1 MADRGSFALG
11 KVIDPA
17 TGKPG
22 ADGTAADLV
31 VGSSDLT
38 THGVI
43 VGMTGSGKTGLAIVL
58 LEEALLAGIPAL
70 IIDPKGDMGNLAL
83 TFPDLAPASFQP
95 WVNASDAQAAGITV
109 EQLAE
114 KTATTWREG
123 LAAQGTGPEQ
133 IQKLKDAADVT
144 IYTPGSSAG
153 VPLNVLGSLR
163 APALSW
169 DTEAETL
176 RDEIEGTV
184 TSLLGLVGITAD
196 PLSSRE
202 HVLLSNLI
210 ENAWRAGRDLD
221 LGTLIGEIQ
230 TPPLR
235 KLGVFEIDAFFPP
248 KDRTELALKL
258 NALIASPAFAAWGE
272 GAALDPQAL
281 LFTPEGKPRAAIVY
295 TAHLS
300 DEERMF
306 VTTLVFAKLVTWMRG
321 QSGTSDLRA
330 LAYMDEVAG
339 YVPPTAAPPAKK
351 PILTILK
358 QGRAFGLGLVLST
371 QNPVDLDYK
380 AMSNAGTWLVGRL
393 QTENDKARVLEG
405 LRSAAG
411 GADISALDSSIGA
424 LQKRQ
429 FMLVSA
435 KDSRPRVFSTRWAM
449 SYLRGPLTKEQV
461 QQLMSAAPRPAE
473 AAPAAG
479 SALPHRDARAAG
491 RPARG
496 RRDVG
501 GARRRSRAP
510 PSPISIPAAPWAAQ
524 VGATAGVTRL
534 HAFVATRV
542 ALRYD
547 DTAAGIDEQ
556 QEFEALY
563 GPLDGGLDLD
573 AETVVDFDDRDF
585 RADAPAGATY
595 VLPAAPIGEAKFFAQ
610 AGKDVQARLVANR
623 ALEIFRNKQL
633 KLASRPGETEEAFL
647 ARCDEAG
654 QAKADEETV
663 KLTKRLEAKKDRLQ
677 NALEL
682 AQRRVEELDTQTK
695 SRQANEL
702 ISGAGAVL
710 GAIFGGKRS
719 ARSITNAVG
728 SVASKHGQTA
738 TASERRSTAEAKEQ
752 QTQGRSGG
760 ARAGDPRRGHREQR
774 QVEGGGRGD
783 RDGVDQ
789 ARGNR
794 RARHRREAGLGTGR
808 LARRASCCALGLA
821 GCSSALDAP
830 TQQRRAATDA
840 TTTAAGGEP
849 AVVAS

>member
-1 MADRGSFALG
+1 M
-11 KVIDPA
+11 
-17 TGKPG
+17 
-22 ADGTAADLV
+22 
-31 VGSSDLT
+31 
-38 THGVI
+38 
-43 VGMTGSGKTGLAIVL
+43 
-58 LEEALLAGIPAL
+58 EA
-70 IIDPKGDMGNLAL
+70 
-83 TFPDLAPASFQP
+83 
-95 WVNASDAQAAGITV
+95 
-109 EQLAE
+109 LAE
-114 KTATTWREG
+114 KTAMTWREG
-123 LAAQGTGPEQ
+123 LAAQGIGPER
-133 IQKLKDAADVT
+133 IQQLKDAADVT
-144 IYTPGSSAG
+144 LYTPGSSAG
-153 VPLNVLGSLR
+153 VPLNVIGSLR
-163 APALSW
+163 APRLSW

-210 ENAWRAGRDLD
+210 ENAWRAGLDLD
-221 LGTLIGEIQ
+221 LGALIGEIQ
-230 TPPLR
+230 SPPLR

-272 GAALDPQAL
+272 GAPLDPQAL
-281 LFTPEGKPRAAIVY
+281 LFTTEGKPRAAIVHL
-295 TAHLS
+295 AHLS

-411 GADISALDSSIGA
+411 GADIAALDAAIGA
-424 LQKRQ
+424 LQRRQ

-435 KDSRPRVFSTRWAM
+435 KDPRPRVFSTRWAM

-461 QQLMSAAPRPAE
+461 QLLMSNAPRPVEPPAGVASAARE
-473 AAPAAG
+473 AASAVPPAAAAPLAGDETSVAPAA
-479 SALPHRDARAAG
+479 
-491 RPARG
+491 
-496 RRDVG
+496 
-501 GARRRSRAP
+501 AP
-510 PSPISIPAAPWAAQ
+510 GTTVSHLDPAAPWASQ

-534 HAFVATRV
+534 HAFLATRV

-585 RADAPAGATY
+585 RPEARAGATY
-595 VLPAAPIGEAKFFAQ
+595 VLPAAPVGEAKFFTR
-610 AGKDVQARLVANR
+610 AGKDVRARLVANR
-623 ALEIFRNKQL
+623 ALEIFRNKEL
-633 KLASRPGETEEAFL
+633 KLSSRPGEAEEAFL

-663 KLTKRLEAKKDRLQ
+663 KLTKRLEAKKGRLQ
-677 NALEL
+677 NALEI

-702 ISGAGAVL
+702 ITGAGAVL
-710 GAIFGGKRS
+710 GALFGGKRS

-728 SVASKHGQTA
+728 SVASKHGQAA
-738 TASERRSTAEAKEQ
+738 TSSERRDTAEAKVQ
-752 QTQGRSGG
+752 QTTDDLTQL
-760 ARAGDPRRGHREQR
+760 EQEILDEVTAIDDR
-774 QVEGGGRGD
+774 WKTVAETVET
-783 RDGVDQ
+783 VSI
-789 ARGNR
+789 
-794 RARHRREAGLGTGR
+794 R
-808 LARRASCCALGLA
+808 LE
-821 GCSSALDAP
+821 
-830 TQQRRAATDA
+830 ATDVRV
-840 TTTAAGGEP
+840 TDVRLVWVP
-849 AVVAS
+849 VD

>member
-1 MADRGSFALG
+1 MADRGSFHLG
-11 KVIDPA
+11 KIVDPT

-22 ADGTAADLV
+22 PDDLV
-31 VGSSDLT
+31 IGSSDLT
-38 THGVI
+38 THGVV

-83 TFPDLAPASFQP
+83 TFPDLSAASFLP
-95 WVNASDAQAAGITV
+95 WVNSSDAQAEGTTV
-109 EQLAE
+109 EAFAE
-114 KTATTWREG
+114 KTATIWRDG
-123 LAAQGTGPEQ
+123 LASQGIGAERVRQ
-133 IQKLKDAADVT
+133 LKEAADVT

-153 VPLNVLGSLR
+153 VPLNVIGSLR
-163 APALSW
+163 APSLSW

-184 TSLLGLVGITAD
+184 TSLLGLVGVTAD

-202 HVLLSNLI
+202 HVLLSNLL

-221 LGTLIGEIQ
+221 LGSLIGEIQ
-230 TPPLR
+230 SPPLR

-272 GAALDPQAL
+272 GAPLDPQSL

-295 TAHLS
+295 LAHLS

-321 QSGTSDLRA
+321 QPGTSDLRA
-330 LAYMDEVAG
+330 LAYMDEVVG
-339 YVPPTAAPPAKK
+339 YVPPTAVPPAKK

-411 GADISALDSSIGA
+411 GADIAALDAGIGA

-435 KDSRPRVFSTRWAM
+435 KDPHPRVFFTRWAM

-461 QQLMSAAPRPAE
+461 QLLMSTAPRPAE
-473 AAPAAG
+473 PVAPPAATQAAAAAPLAADETSVAPAA
-479 SALPHRDARAAG
+479 AAG
-491 RPARG
+491 VTVSYLDPAT
-496 RRDVG
+496 
-501 GARRRSRAP
+501 
-510 PSPISIPAAPWAAQ
+510 PWATQ
-524 VGATAGVTRL
+524 IGATTGVTRL
-534 HAFVATRV
+534 RAFLATRV

-556 QEFEALY
+556 QEFEAVY
-563 GPLDGGLDLD
+563 GPLDGGLDLN
-573 AETVVDFDDRDF
+573 AETVIDFDDRDF
-585 RADAPAGATY
+585 GPNAPAGAAY
-595 VLPAAPIGEAKFFAQ
+595 VLPTAPISDAKFYAQ

-623 ALEIFRNKQL
+623 ALEVFRNKQL
-633 KLASRPGETEEAFL
+633 KLTSRPGESQDAFL
-647 ARCDEAG
+647 QRCDGAG
-654 QAKADEETV
+654 RDLADAETV
-663 KLTKRLEAKKDRLQ
+663 KLTKRLEAKKDRLE
-677 NALEL
+677 NALAL

-702 ISGAGAVL
+702 ITGAGAVL
-710 GAIFGGKRS
+710 GALFGGKRS
-719 ARSITNAVG
+719 ARSITSAVG

-738 TASERRSTAEAKEQ
+738 TSSQRRGTAEAKAQ
-752 QTQGRSGG
+752 QTT
-760 ARAGDPRRGHREQR
+760 DDLEQLE
-774 QVEGGGRGD
+774 QEILDEVAAIDDKWKTIGETID
-783 RDGVDQ
+783 TV
-789 ARGNR
+789 AI
-794 RARHRREAGLGTGR
+794 R
-808 LARRASCCALGLA
+808 LE
-821 GCSSALDAP
+821 
-830 TQQRRAATDA
+830 ATDVRV
-840 TTTAAGGEP
+840 TDVRLVWVP
-849 AVVAS
+849 VD

>member
-1 MADRGSFALG
+1 MADRGSFQIG

-22 ADGTAADLV
+22 AEDLV

-38 THGVI
+38 THGVV
-43 VGMTGSGKTGLAIVL
+43 VGMTGSGKTGLAVVL

-83 TFPDLAPASFQP
+83 TFPDLAAASFQP
-95 WVNASDAQAAGITV
+95 WVSPSDAQAEGITV
-109 EQLAE
+109 EELAE
-114 KTATTWREG
+114 KTATSWREG
-123 LAAQGTGPEQ
+123 LAAQGIGPER
-133 IQKLKDAADVT
+133 IQQLKDAADVT

-153 VPLNVLGSLR
+153 VPLNVIGSLR
-163 APALSW
+163 SPSLSW

-184 TSLLGLVGITAD
+184 TSLLGLVGIAAD

-221 LGTLIGEIQ
+221 LGMLIGEIQ
-230 TPPLR
+230 APPLR

-248 KDRTELALKL
+248 QDRTALAFKL

-272 GAALDPQAL
+272 GASLDPQSL

-295 TAHLS
+295 LAHLS

-321 QSGTSDLRA
+321 QAGTSDLRA

-339 YVPPTAAPPAKK
+339 YVPPTATPPAKK
-351 PILTILK
+351 PILTIFK

-411 GADISALDSSIGA
+411 GVDIGALDAAIGA

-435 KDSRPRVFSTRWAM
+435 KDSHPRVFGTRWAM
-449 SYLRGPLTKEQV
+449 SYLRGPLTKEEV
-461 QQLMSAAPRPAE
+461 QRLMSTAPRTVTAPAAAE
-473 AAPAAG
+473 AAASAPLAADETSVVPAA
-479 SALPHRDARAAG
+479 
-491 RPARG
+491 
-496 RRDVG
+496 
-501 GARRRSRAP
+501 AP
-510 PSPISIPAAPWAAQ
+510 GVTVSYLDPAAPWASQ

-534 HAFVATRV
+534 RAFLAARV

-563 GPLDGGLDLD
+563 GPLDTGLDLD

-585 RADAPAGATY
+585 RPEAPAGAAY
-595 VLPAAPIGEAKFFAQ
+595 VLPAAPLGEAKFFAQ
-610 AGKDVQARLVANR
+610 ASKDVQARLVANR
-623 ALEIFRNKQL
+623 ALEVFRNKQL
-633 KLASRPGETEEAFL
+633 KLTSRPGEAEDAFL
-647 ARCDEAG
+647 VRCDEAG
-654 QAKADEETV
+654 QACADEETV
-663 KLTKRLEAKKDRLQ
+663 KLTRRLEAKQDRLQ
-677 NALEL
+677 NALAL
-682 AQRRVEELDTQTK
+682 SQRRVEELDTQTK

-702 ISGAGAVL
+702 ITGAGAVL
-710 GAIFGGKRS
+710 GALFGGKRS
-719 ARSITNAVG
+719 ARSITSAVG
-728 SVASKHGQTA
+728 SVASKHGQSA
-738 TASERRSTAEAKEQ
+738 TSSERRDTAEAKAQ
-752 QTQGRSGG
+752 QTTDDLAQL
-760 ARAGDPRRGHREQR
+760 EQEILDEVAAIDDKWKAVAEA
-774 QVEGGGRGD
+774 VET
-783 RDGVDQ
+783 V
-789 ARGNR
+789 AI
-794 RARHRREAGLGTGR
+794 R
-808 LARRASCCALGLA
+808 LE
-821 GCSSALDAP
+821 
-830 TQQRRAATDA
+830 ATDVRV
-840 TTTAAGGEP
+840 TDVRLVWVP
-849 AVVAS
+849 VD

>member
-1 MADRGSFALG
+1 M
-11 KVIDPA
+11 
-17 TGKPG
+17 
-22 ADGTAADLV
+22 
-31 VGSSDLT
+31 
-38 THGVI
+38 
-43 VGMTGSGKTGLAIVL
+43 
-58 LEEALLAGIPAL
+58 
-70 IIDPKGDMGNLAL
+70 
-83 TFPDLAPASFQP
+83 
-95 WVNASDAQAAGITV
+95 
-109 EQLAE
+109 
-114 KTATTWREG
+114 
-123 LAAQGTGPEQ
+123 
-133 IQKLKDAADVT
+133 
-144 IYTPGSSAG
+144 
-153 VPLNVLGSLR
+153 PLNVLGSLR

-272 GAALDPQAL
+272 GAPLDPQAL

-435 KDSRPRVFSTRWAM
+435 QGLATAGLLDAVGDVVSARAADEGAGAAADEPGAPPGRACRSRRS
-449 SYLRGPLTKEQV
+449 RGIGTGRARSPDEAV
-461 QQLMSAAPRPAE
+461 PAAALADDE
-473 AAPAAG
+473 TSVAPAA
-479 SALPHRDARAAG
+479 AAG
-491 RPARG
+491 ITVSYL
-496 RRDVG
+496 D
-501 GARRRSRAP
+501 
-510 PSPISIPAAPWAAQ
+510 PAAPWAAQ

-534 HAFVATRV
+534 HAFIATRV
-542 ALRYD
+542 SLRYD

-585 RADAPAGATY
+585 RPDVPAGATY
-595 VLPAAPIGEAKFFAQ
+595 VLPAAPVAEAKFFAQ
-610 AGKDVQARLVANR
+610 ASKDVQGRLVANR

-633 KLASRPGETEEAFL
+633 KLASRPDETEDAFL

-654 QAKADEETV
+654 QAKADEEAV

-682 AQRRVEELDTQTK
+682 AATPGGRARHADEVAAGQRADLGRRCGARRPLR
-695 SRQANEL
+695 RQAQRP
-702 ISGAGAVL
+702 ID
-710 GAIFGGKRS
+710 
-719 ARSITNAVG
+719 
-728 SVASKHGQTA
+728 H
-738 TASERRSTAEAKEQ
+738 ERRRLGGLEAWPDGDDVGAAEHCGGEGTADERRPR
-752 QTQGRSGG
+752 T
-760 ARAGDPRRGHREQR
+760 ARAGDHRRGHRQQR
-774 QVEGGGRGD
+774 QVEGSRRGH

-789 ARGNR
+789 ARGHR
-794 RARHRREAGLGTGR
+794 CARHRREVGLGPWVRPRPHPLVLVAAIALLAAGCRGDKPSASIATSTAILGDPATVAYVNDGDTLRTTSGKKVRLVQIDAPELHGDCFGKAALSALRKLTPEGTRITLVSDPRLDQTDRYGR
-808 LARRASCCALGLA
+808 LLRYVIVHGTNANVALVREGAASPYFFRNERGRYADDLLAAVEKARMDRLGYWGACPKARLNT
-821 GCSSALDAP
+821 GVGSLTGP
-830 TQQRRAATDA
+830 
-840 TTTAAGGEP
+840 G
-849 AVVAS
+849 

>member
-1 MADRGSFALG
+1 MADRGSFHLG
-11 KVIDPA
+11 KIIDPA

-22 ADGTAADLV
+22 ADDLV
-31 VGSSDLT
+31 VGSGDLT
-38 THGVI
+38 THGVV

-83 TFPDLAPASFQP
+83 TFPDLAAASFQP
-95 WVNASDAQAAGITV
+95 WVNASDAQAEGITV
-109 EQLAE
+109 EALAE
-114 KTATTWREG
+114 KTATSWREG
-123 LAAQGTGPEQ
+123 LAAQGIGPER
-133 IQKLKDAADVT
+133 IQQLKDAADVT
-144 IYTPGSSAG
+144 LYTPGSSAG
-153 VPLNVLGSLR
+153 VPLNVIGSLR
-163 APALSW
+163 APELSW
-169 DTEAETL
+169 ETEAETL

-184 TSLLGLVGITAD
+184 TSLLGLVGVTAD

-221 LGTLIGEIQ
+221 LGALIGEIQ
-230 TPPLR
+230 SPPLR

-272 GAALDPQAL
+272 GAPLDPQSL

-295 TAHLS
+295 LAHLS

-411 GADISALDSSIGA
+411 GTDIATLDAAIGA

-429 FMLVSA
+429 FMVVSA
-435 KDSRPRVFSTRWAM
+435 KDSRPRVFGTRWAM

-461 QQLMSAAPRPAE
+461 QQLMSEAPRPVQPPAPAGPAPATPLAADE
-473 AAPAAG
+473 TSVAPAA
-479 SALPHRDARAAG
+479 
-491 RPARG
+491 
-496 RRDVG
+496 
-501 GARRRSRAP
+501 AP
-510 PSPISIPAAPWAAQ
+510 GVTVSYLDPAAPWAPQ
-524 VGATAGVTRL
+524 IGATAGVTRL
-534 HAFVATRV
+534 RAFIATRV

-563 GPLDGGLDLD
+563 GPLDRGLDLD

-585 RADAPAGATY
+585 RPEAPAGAAY
-595 VLPAAPIGEAKFFAQ
+595 VLPSAPLGESKFFAQ
-610 AGKDVQARLVANR
+610 AARDVQARLVANR
-623 ALEIFRNKQL
+623 ALEVFRNKQL
-633 KLASRPGETEEAFL
+633 KLTSRPGETEEAFL

-654 QAKADEETV
+654 QARADEETV
-663 KLTKRLEAKKDRLQ
+663 KLTKRLEAKKDRLE

-695 SRQANEL
+695 SRQTNEL
-702 ISGAGAVL
+702 ITGAGAVL
-710 GAIFGGKRS
+710 GALFSGRRS
-719 ARSITNAVG
+719 ARSITTAVG
-728 SVASKHGQTA
+728 SVASKHGQSA
-738 TASERRSTAEAKEQ
+738 TSSQRRDTAEAKVQ
-752 QTQGRSGG
+752 QTTDNLAQL
-760 ARAGDPRRGHREQR
+760 EQEIIDEVTAIDDKWR
-774 QVEGGGRGD
+774 TIG
-783 RDGVDQ
+783 
-789 ARGNR
+789 
-794 RARHRREAGLGTGR
+794 EAIETVSIR
-808 LARRASCCALGLA
+808 LE
-821 GCSSALDAP
+821 
-830 TQQRRAATDA
+830 ATDVRV
-840 TTTAAGGEP
+840 TDVRLVWVP
-849 AVVAS
+849 VD

>member
-1 MADRGSFALG
+1 M
-11 KVIDPA
+11 
-17 TGKPG
+17 
-22 ADGTAADLV
+22 
-31 VGSSDLT
+31 
-38 THGVI
+38 
-43 VGMTGSGKTGLAIVL
+43 
-58 LEEALLAGIPAL
+58 
-70 IIDPKGDMGNLAL
+70 
-83 TFPDLAPASFQP
+83 
-95 WVNASDAQAAGITV
+95 
-109 EQLAE
+109 
-114 KTATTWREG
+114 
-123 LAAQGTGPEQ
+123 
-133 IQKLKDAADVT
+133 
-144 IYTPGSSAG
+144 
-153 VPLNVLGSLR
+153 PLNVIGSLR

-184 TSLLGLVGITAD
+184 TSLLGLVGIAAD

-221 LGTLIGEIQ
+221 LGALIGEIQ
-230 TPPLR
+230 SPPLR

-272 GAALDPQAL
+272 GAPLDPQSL

-295 TAHLS
+295 LAHLS

-411 GADISALDSSIGA
+411 GTDIAALDAAIGA

-435 KDSRPRVFSTRWAM
+435 KDSRPRVFGTRWAM

-461 QQLMSAAPRPAE
+461 QLLMREAPRPAEPLAAAE
-473 AAPAAG
+473 AAPAAP
-479 SALPHRDARAAG
+479 LAADETSVV
-491 RPARG
+491 PA
-496 RRDVG
+496 
-501 GARRRSRAP
+501 AAP
-510 PSPISIPAAPWAAQ
+510 GVTVSYLDPAAPWASQ
-524 VGATAGVTRL
+524 VGAVAGVTRL
-534 HAFVATRV
+534 RAFLATRV

-585 RADAPAGATY
+585 RPEAPAGAAY
-595 VLPAAPIGEAKFFAQ
+595 VLPAAPVGEAKFFAQ

-623 ALEIFRNKQL
+623 ALEVFRNKEL
-633 KLASRPGETEEAFL
+633 KLTSRPGEPEDAFL
-647 ARCDEAG
+647 VRCDEAG
-654 QAKADEETV
+654 QERADAGDREADEAPRGEEGSA
-663 KLTKRLEAKKDRLQ
+663 RERAR
-677 NALEL
+677 ALAAPGRGARHADEVAPGERADHGRRSRARRAL
-682 AQRRVEELDTQTK
+682 RRQAQRPVDHERSRLGRVEARPVGDVVAAARHRGGE
-695 SRQANEL
+695 
-702 ISGAGAVL
+702 GAADDRRPGA
-710 GAIFGGKRS
+710 
-719 ARSITNAVG
+719 
-728 SVASKHGQTA
+728 
-738 TASERRSTAEAKEQ
+738 
-752 QTQGRSGG
+752 
-760 ARAGDPRRGHREQR
+760 ARAGDPRRGGGDRR
-774 QVEGGGRGD
+774 QVEDGRRDGRHGRDPARGD
-783 RDGVDQ
+783 R
-789 ARGNR
+789 RP
-794 RARHRREAGLGTGR
+794 RHRREARLGSRRLTRSGLRLSSSRWLALRAGGCRVRCSRHRPRRRPRLASRRENPPPSPTSTTATRCARRPAARCACCRSTHRSCTATASARRRSPRCDGSPRTERASRSSATRRSTRTDRYGRQLRYVFVSGTNVNVALVRAGCRLALLLPRAGAAATHVTCSTPSTRLAPRTAGTG
-808 LARRASCCALGLA
+808 
-821 GCSSALDAP
+821 AP
-830 TQQRRAATDA
+830 VP
-840 TTTAAGGEP
+840 EP
-849 AVVAS
+849 I

>member
-1 MADRGSFALG
+1 MPDRGSFHLG
-11 KVIDPA
+11 KLIDPA
-17 TGKPG
+17 TGAAG
-22 ADGTAADLV
+22 ADDLA

-43 VGMTGSGKTGLAIVL
+43 VGMTGSGKTGLAIDL

-95 WVNASDAQAAGITV
+95 WVSASQAQSEGITV
-109 EQLAE
+109 EALAE
-114 KTATTWREG
+114 KTATSWREG
-123 LAAQGTGPEQ
+123 LAAQGIGPER
-133 IQKLKDAADVT
+133 IQQLKDAADVT
-144 IYTPGSSAG
+144 IYTPGSFAG

-169 DTEAETL
+169 DTEAEAL

-210 ENAWRAGRDLD
+210 ENAWRAGTSLD
-221 LGTLIGEIQ
+221 LGTLIGQ
-230 TPPLR
+230 VQAPPIR
-235 KLGVFEIDAFFPP
+235 KLGVFEVDAFFPP
-248 KDRTELALKL
+248 SDRTELALKL
-258 NALIASPAFAAWGE
+258 NALIASPAFASWNE
-272 GAALDPQAL
+272 GAPLDPQAL

-295 TAHLS
+295 LAHLS

-306 VTTLVFAKLVTWMRG
+306 VTTLVFGKLVTWMRG
-321 QSGTSDLRA
+321 QPGTSDLRA

-339 YVPPTAAPPAKK
+339 YVPPTATPPAKK

-411 GADISALDSSIGA
+411 GTDVAALDTAIGA

-435 KDSRPRVFSTRWAM
+435 KDSRPRVFATRWAM
-449 SYLRGPLTKEQV
+449 SYLRGPLTKEEV
-461 QQLMSAAPRPAE
+461 QQLMSAAARAAGPEAATAAA
-473 AAPAAG
+473 AAPAAT
-479 SALPHRDARAAG
+479 LAADETSVA
-491 RPARG
+491 PAVAQG
-496 RRDVG
+496 TTVSYLD
-501 GARRRSRAP
+501 
-510 PSPISIPAAPWAAQ
+510 PAAPWAAQ

-534 HAFVATRV
+534 KAFLATRV

-563 GPLDGGLDLD
+563 GPLDSDLDLD

-585 RADAPAGATY
+585 RPDAPAGATY
-595 VLPAAPIGEAKFFAQ
+595 VLPAAPISEPKLFTAA
-610 AGKDVQARLVANR
+610 AKDVRARLVANR
-623 ALEIFRNKQL
+623 ALEVFRNKEL
-633 KLASRPGETEEAFL
+633 KLTSRPGETEEAFL
-647 ARCDEAG
+647 GRCDEAG
-654 QAKADEETV
+654 QMKADAEAAKIKE
-663 KLTKRLEAKKDRLQ
+663 RLEAKKDRLE

-682 AQRRVEELDTQTK
+682 AQRRVQELDTQTK

-710 GAIFGGKRS
+710 GALLGGRRS
-719 ARSITNAVG
+719 ARSIASSVG
-728 SVASKHGQTA
+728 SVASKHGQVA
-738 TASERRSTAEAKEQ
+738 TSAERRETAEAKVQ
-752 QTQGRSGG
+752 QTQ
-760 ARAGDPRRGHREQR
+760 DDLTQLEQEILDEVTAIDDKWKTVAES
-774 QVEGGGRGD
+774 VET
-783 RDGVDQ
+783 V
-789 ARGNR
+789 AI
-794 RARHRREAGLGTGR
+794 R
-808 LARRASCCALGLA
+808 LE
-821 GCSSALDAP
+821 
-830 TQQRRAATDA
+830 ATDVRV
-840 TTTAAGGEP
+840 TDVRLVWVP
-849 AVVAS
+849 VD